1 MIISVLAPPH
11 HEDWG
16 HNPPLF
22 IFVQYVVSGS
32 SFRCGGTDN
41 AIALYGA
48 CSYSKCQASKCFIN
62 SSIRAVAVSTDGIE
76 KSLRVG

>member
-16 HNPPLF
+16 HNPLF
-22 IFVQYVVSGS
+22 IFVQYMVSGS
-32 SFRCGGTDN
+32 SFRCDRTDN
-41 AIALYGA
+41 VIAHYGA
-48 CSYSKCQASKCFIN
+48 CSHSKCQVSKCFIN
-62 SSIRAVAVSTDGIE
+62 SIIRAVAVSTDGIE